1 MDDSSS
7 LSPRLWQKTL
17 LLALAGKL
25 NQNQKARP
33 LVDFWWYLKETFF
46 PGDPFHVAVPVR
58 ERAARPHVAAAL
70 RYFFPFLEWAPAYGL
85 GTSSRT
91 SSPVLLLVP

>member
-1 MDDSSS
+1 VH
-7 LSPRLWQKTL
+7 
-17 LLALAGKL
+17 G
-25 NQNQKARP
+25 KARP